1 MKRKSSLSK
10 IKLFISLF
18 IIGAGLSAC
27 TRYLH
32 IETTPQIKVEK
43 STKESDIMN
52 DIIQPYRKELDEKM
66 NIEVASSNTNFVVNR
81 PSSNLMNWMADVVF
95 TNQTKNVKMS
105 KPVFCLL
112 NTGGIRSS
120 IGIGPVY
127 LGDLYKLMPFD
138 NTIIWARLPIKE
150 LESIELY
157 LSETGGEP
165 ISNITMTNGVIQF
178 NGFDKTEV
186 EDFWV
191 ITSDYLYNGGDHMD
205 FFQKSIETVET
216 NKLIRDVVIEEAK
229 IQGQLINDE
238 NSRIK

>member
-1 MKRKSSLSK
+1 MIRKLALNK
-10 IKLFISLF
+10 TIFFISLF
-18 IIGAGLSAC
+18 LIGAGLSAC
-27 TRYLH
+27 TSHLY
-32 IETTPQIKVEK
+32 IETAPQIKVEK
-43 STKESDIMN
+43 STQESDVMN
-52 DIIQPYRKELDEKM
+52 DIIQPYREELDEKM
-66 NIEVASSNTNFVVNR
+66 NVEIANSNANFIVKR

-150 LESIELY
+150 LASIELY

-178 NGFDKTEV
+178 NGFDKTET

-205 FFQKSIETVET
+205 FFQKSIEMVET

-229 IQGQLINDE
+229 IQVQLINDE
-238 NSRIK
+238 NIRIK

>member
-1 MKRKSSLSK
+1 MNKTKF
-10 IKLFISLF
+10 FISLF

-27 TRYLH
+27 TRHLY
-32 IETTPQIKVEK
+32 IETAPQLKVEK
-43 STKESDIMN
+43 STKESVVMN
-52 DIIQPYRKELDEKM
+52 EIIQPYRKELDEKM
-66 NIEVASSNTNFVVNR
+66 NIEVASSNVNFIVQR

-95 TNQTKNVKMS
+95 TNQTKNVKLS

-157 LSETGGEP
+157 LSKTGGEP
-165 ISNITMTNGVIQF
+165 ISNITMTNGVIHF
-178 NGFDKTEV
+178 NGFNKTDA

-191 ITSDYLYNGGDHMD
+191 ITSDYLFNGGDHMD
-205 FFQKSIETVET
+205 FFQKSIETIET